1 MSRKAQNLK
10 GKMIA
15 QYARRASNLKPEA
28 KDGSPRYL
36 SRQSSF
42 QVHGGSPTGQNN
54 SSYRIP
60 KYPICTQAEA
70 GRLFRK
76 YKNRRRVAETAVDSS
91 AFRSVRSSDCFVF
104 RLGACLLAFSIAQWF
119 GIACC
124 HVIRNKLRSSCS
136 RSKDITILECA
147 FAICFILA

>member
-1 MSRKAQNLK
+1 MFESAVK
-10 GKMIA
+10 
-15 QYARRASNLKPEA
+15 
-28 KDGSPRYL
+28 
-36 SRQSSF
+36 F
-42 QVHGGSPTGQNN
+42 QVHGGSPIGQNN
-54 SSYRIP
+54 SRYRIP
-60 KYPICTQAEA
+60 KYPICAQAEA

-119 GIACC
+119 GIACS
-124 HVIRNKLRSSCS
+124 HVIPNKFRSSCC

-147 FAICFILA
+147 VAFCCSIVFHSLIGMLMVFLRGTRRSSYR